1 MDLGK
6 AISLAELYVN
16 PYPIYKQLR
25 DTETITWV
33 DAVNRWMVT
42 RWEDV
47 IYIDTHPE
55 IFSTMETDSL
65 QTRVMGRTMLRT
77 DGAAH
82 KRLRQAVEAAMRP
95 KAVRQQWYDWQCQV
109 ANDLIDGFIERG
121 EADLV
126 KEFAVPFAACT
137 LKYALG
143 LPTATNE
150 DMQRWSQD
158 LIDGCGNYA
167 DDPAV
172 WARAELAAREIELAI
187 DENLPRVRQQP
198 DGSVLSSMLHTPVD
212 PPLSLQEIYADIK
225 LFIGGGLNEPRDMI
239 GIALWGLLTHPE
251 QVALVR
257 NDPGLLKD
265 AVEEAMR
272 WISPIGMYP
281 RQTTCATEIAGTP
294 LEKGARL
301 AIIISSANRDE
312 RHWEKPDGFDIR
324 RGKSKHLAFG
334 LGSHYCLGAWLARQQ
349 LAAVALPVLLTRLT
363 DLRLDL
369 DQPPLFRGWVFRGAT
384 HLHVQ
389 WSHVTKFV
397 KS

>member
-6 AISLAELYVN
+6 AIGLTDLDVN

-25 DTETITWV
+25 DTETIIWV
-33 DAVNRWMVT
+33 DVVNRWMVT

-47 IYIDTHPE
+47 IYVDTHPE

-95 KAVRQQWYDWQCQV
+95 KVVRQQWYDWQCQV
-109 ANDLIDGFIERG
+109 ANDLIDGFIGRG
-121 EADLV
+121 ETDLV

-137 LKYALG
+137 LKYVLG

-172 WARAELAAREIELAI
+172 WARAERAAREIELAI
-187 DENLPRVRQQP
+187 DENLPRVRLQP

-212 PPLSLQEIYADIK
+212 PPLSLREIYADIK

-239 GIALWGLLTHPE
+239 GIALWGLLTHPK
-251 QVALVR
+251 QAAFVR
-257 NDPGLLKD
+257 NDPALLKD
-265 AVEEAMR
+265 VVEEAMR

-301 AIIISSANRDE
+301 AILVSSANRDE
-312 RHWEKPDGFDIR
+312 RHWEKPDTFDINR
-324 RGKSKHLAFG
+324 SKSKHLAFG

-349 LAAVALPVLLTRLT
+349 LAAVALPALLTRLP
-363 DLRLDL
+363 DLRLNL
-369 DQPPLFRGWVFRGAT
+369 DQPPLFRGWVFRGTT

-389 WSHVTKFV
+389 WSHAAN
-397 KS
+397 